1 MKDIAVRCHGRAVG
15 VLRMNPSGV
24 VWFLR
29 TNRRIPREHRRWDG
43 RNTAGT
49 NLSETT
55 ALTVPAWC
63 RTCGEVQAPVA
74 VLLDAYRRGV
84 TVVLD

>member
-1 MKDIAVRCHGRAVG
+1 M
-15 VLRMNPSGV
+15 
-24 VWFLR
+24 
-29 TNRRIPREHRRWDG
+29 
-43 RNTAGT
+43 GT
-49 NLSETT
+49 NLNETT
-55 ALTVPAWC
+55 ALMVPAWW